1 MKKKVGELYDK
12 PIVIGNPNEVNKDEI
27 LLKNTGGGI
36 TLSERKDGELENIT
50 SSFSPRC
57 FILDTNDIVC
67 SSGFIELAFG
77 HINLAQ
83 YSNTN
88 NVIMFPDPNDC
99 IDRDENF
106 CDVDTWVSVNK
117 EHIVAEISYEEFLG
131 NKVDGYFSKIRLI
144 HPGNT
149 NDSMVE
155 SPYFLDD
162 FSKQR
167 LNYLLNNPDK
177 AKYNFISLATR
188 SEQRP
193 DYACI
198 KYVLP
203 YGEYIRIG
211 INKTPFTGSIDSI
224 LIRPNAEVLK

>member
-1 MKKKVGELYDK
+1 MKKKVGELYDR

-27 LLKNTGGGI
+27 LLKNNGGGI

-67 SSGFIELAFG
+67 SPGFIELAFG

-99 IDRDENF
+99 LDNNENF

-144 HPGNT
+144 DPGNT

-162 FSKQR
+162 FSKRR

-177 AKYNFISLATR
+177 AKYNFISLTPR
-188 SEQRP
+188 GVERP

-211 INKTPFTGSIDSI
+211 IIKTPFLGDVTDIVI
-224 LIRPNAEVLK
+224 PFNAEVLK